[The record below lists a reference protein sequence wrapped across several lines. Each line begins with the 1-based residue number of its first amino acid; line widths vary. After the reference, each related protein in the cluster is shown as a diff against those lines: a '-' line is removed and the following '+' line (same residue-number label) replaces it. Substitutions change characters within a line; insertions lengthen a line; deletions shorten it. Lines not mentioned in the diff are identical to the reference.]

1 MRLPDESL
9 PRNALARRLE
19 DLGGRL
25 PQPASSPP
33 DERDA
38 FRRELEALQS
48 EAEGLAQPNLA
59 EALGRLTLL
68 TEVGQC
74 LAEDRPDAAD
84 EVAAFCLAALDRL
97 AASLREDPGSDTEG
111 PAVILRESAARWGDY
126 LGLLDDMGIET
137 PVAEDVPFD
146 DPDES
151 AFDPGML
158 LRLLTGGS
166 TTGAA
171 DRTGSD
177 SPPRPTPIKEEGHEG
192 ASAVRPSAATAPAP
206 VATGP
211 SPTPLGNRRED
222 AGQDRHPPEPR
233 RAALPLPD
241 NLELDPEFRE
251 AFLAEAADLLERIEA
266 LVLDLDRDPCQPG
279 VVHELGRCYHTL
291 KGAVG
296 SVGLVE
302 LAARI
307 HALEEGME
315 GAREGATPALLDQFH
330 ESLHDLEATLAALG
344 QKPPPP
350 QAATRP
356 VVTQAPSP
364 QTSAAPVVAEE
375 DAPARSDPASGSIR
389 VPSER
394 IDELI
399 DLVSE
404 LISRRGA
411 WSAQAEAVKRLVSQ
425 TRSCRDGL
433 RNQIDGLHALGLGR
447 SEPGDRPDAITPD
460 GRLRRL
466 AEQAEDLAVL
476 AEATQAA
483 TVPLTDDL
491 EILARL
497 TLQLWDALQAIRI
510 VPARGLFQRLARVA
524 QEAARIEG
532 RRIALVTVGEET
544 GLDRAVQ
551 DKAYEPLLHIVRN
564 AVGHGI
570 EPPDERV
577 RAGKSPQGRITLEAV
592 REGST
597 LLLSVQDDGRGLD
610 HQAILAKARRLGLVG
625 PEETPSIDWLHALIF
640 RSGFS
645 TRSEANAISGRGVGM
660 DVVAQEVAR
669 LRGTIELTSHPG
681 QGTRIILRLP
691 ARLSLEQ
698 MIILRADGQPFALP
712 VSLIVHA
719 QTFEPEAVAGT
730 GATATVL
737 VRDERVPLV
746 QARAVLGFS
755 TTDPASCPK
764 LLLVRTESG
773 TIALVVDAIEGMREL
788 VIKPL
793 GPLLAGHPVIAGTS
807 LAVSGEVILVL
818 NPSGLSRSQREGRMT
833 AVSAASRAES
843 SPAARV
849 LVVDDSISVRKVV
862 VRRLRALGAEVEEVS
877 DGLEALGKLRS
888 GTYRLVLTDLE
899 MPRMDGFELLA
910 ELQRWTELETPPVV
924 VSSTASDP
932 VTRRRVLAL
941 GARAF
946 VAKPVDPDELAQA
959 VSGLI

>member
-1 MRLPDESL
+1 MRAPDESL
-9 PRNALARRLE
+9 ARDALAGRLE
-19 DLGGRL
+19 DLAGRL
-25 PQPASSPP
+25 RAPASAAP
-33 DERDA
+33 DDRDA
-38 FRRELEALQS
+38 LRRELEALQS
-48 EAEGLAQPNLA
+48 EAEGLARPNLA
-59 EALGRLTLL
+59 EALGRLSLL

-74 LAEDRPDAAD
+74 FAEDRPDAAD
-84 EVAAFCLAALDRL
+84 EVVAFCLAAFDRL
-97 AASLREDPGSDTEG
+97 AASLREDSSADTEG

-126 LGLLDDMGIET
+126 LGLLDNLGIE
-137 PVAEDVPFD
+137 PQDVEDVPCE
-146 DPDES
+146 DPDEP

-166 TTGAA
+166 SPGVA
-171 DRTGSD
+171 DRSATELS
-177 SPPRPTPIKEEGHEG
+177 PRPTPMMAEGQG
-192 ASAVRPSAATAPAP
+192 GGPAVRPSADRATPAP
-206 VATGP
+206 VTPQP
-211 SPTPLGNRRED
+211 SPPPRGKRAED
-222 AGQDRHPPEPR
+222 EGRDRHPPEPR
-233 RAALPLPD
+233 HPAPLLPA
-241 NLELDPEFRE
+241 NLDLDPEFRE

-266 LVLDLDRDPCQPG
+266 LVLELDRDPVQPG

-315 GAREGATPALLDQFH
+315 GAREGATPELLDQYH
-330 ESLHDLEATLAALG
+330 ESLRDLEATLAALG

-350 QAATRP
+350 RPATRP
-356 VVTQAPSP
+356 DLPQAAPP
-364 QTSAAPVVAEE
+364 QASAAPVAAEE
-375 DAPARSDPASGSIR
+375 GAPARSDPIR
-389 VPSER
+389 VSSER

-425 TRSCRDGL
+425 TRGCRDGL
-433 RNQIDGLHALGLGR
+433 RNQIDGLHTLGLGR
-447 SEPGDRPDAITPD
+447 SEPGSRADATRLD

-491 EILARL
+491 EILSRL

-532 RRIALVTVGEET
+532 RRIALVTVGEDT
-544 GLDRAVQ
+544 GLDRALQ

-570 EPPDERV
+570 EPPDDRV
-577 RAGKSPQGRITLEAV
+577 RADKAPQGRITLEAV

-597 LLLSVQDDGRGLD
+597 LVLSVQDDGRGLD

-625 PEETPSIDWLHALIF
+625 PGETPSIDWLHALIF

-645 TRSEANAISGRGVGM
+645 TRAEANAISGRGVGM

-669 LRGTIELTSHPG
+669 LRGTIELTSQPG
-681 QGTRIILRLP
+681 HGTRIILRLP

-698 MIILRADGQPFALP
+698 MIILRADGQPFAIP
-712 VSLIVHA
+712 VSLIAHA

-737 VRDERVPLV
+737 VRDERIPLV
-746 QARAVLGFS
+746 RVREVLGFS

-764 LLLVRTESG
+764 LLLVRAESG
-773 TIALVVDAIEGMREL
+773 TIALVVDAIEGTREL

-818 NPSGLSRSQREGRMT
+818 NPSGLSRTQREGRTT
-833 AVSAASRAES
+833 AVPAASRAES

-849 LVVDDSISVRKVV
+849 LVVDDSISVRKVI

-877 DGLEALGKLRS
+877 DGLEALGKLRT

>member
-1 MRLPDESL
+1 VL
-9 PRNALARRLE
+9 
-19 DLGGRL
+19 
-25 PQPASSPP
+25 
-33 DERDA
+33 
-38 FRRELEALQS
+38 S
-48 EAEGLAQPNLA
+48 EE
-59 EALGRLTLL
+59 
-68 TEVGQC
+68 
-74 LAEDRPDAAD
+74 
-84 EVAAFCLAALDRL
+84 
-97 AASLREDPGSDTEG
+97 
-111 PAVILRESAARWGDY
+111 AARN
-126 LGLLDDMGIET
+126 
-137 PVAEDVPFD
+137 
-146 DPDES
+146 
-151 AFDPGML
+151 
-158 LRLLTGGS
+158 R
-166 TTGAA
+166 
-171 DRTGSD
+171 
-177 SPPRPTPIKEEGHEG
+177 PPEPERP
-192 ASAVRPSAATAPAP
+192 APAP
-206 VATGP
+206 V
-211 SPTPLGNRRED
+211 L
-222 AGQDRHPPEPR
+222 PP
-233 RAALPLPD
+233 
-241 NLELDPEFRE
+241 NFELDPEFRE
-251 AFLAEAADLLERIEA
+251 AFVAEAFDLHERIEA
-266 LVLDLDRDPCQPG
+266 LVLDLDRDPAQPK
-279 VVHELGRCYHTL
+279 VLHELGRCYHTL

-302 LAARI
+302 LTARI
-307 HALEEGME
+307 HALEEGLE
-315 GAREGATPALLDQFH
+315 LTREGATPELLDRLH
-330 ESLHDLEATLAALG
+330 DSLGDLEATLVALRRNS
-344 QKPPPP
+344 PS
-350 QAATRP
+350 RR
-356 VVTQAPSP
+356 QAPRRDLPEVPPS
-364 QTSAAPVVAEE
+364 QTAAEPVAAEE
-375 DAPARSDPASGSIR
+375 DAPTRSDPTAGSIR

-404 LISRRGA
+404 LISRRGV
-411 WSAQAEAVKRLVSQ
+411 WSAQAEAVKRLVAQ
-425 TRSCRDGL
+425 NRGCRDGL
-433 RNQIDGLHALGLGR
+433 RNQIDGLHDLGLGR
-447 SEPGDRPDAITPD
+447 LEPGDPSDASSPE

-466 AEQAEDLAVL
+466 GEQGEDLAVL
-476 AEATQAA
+476 AEAIQAA
-483 TVPLTDDL
+483 TIPLTDDIEVL
-491 EILARL
+491 SRL

-577 RAGKSPQGRITLEAV
+577 RVGKAPQGRITLEAV
-592 REGST
+592 RQGST
-597 LLLSVQDDGRGLD
+597 LVLSVQDDGRGLD
-610 HQAILAKARRLGLVG
+610 HQAILAKGRRLGLIG
-625 PEETPSIDWLHALIF
+625 PCETPSVEWLNSLIF
-640 RSGFS
+640 RPGFS

-669 LRGTIELTSHPG
+669 LRGTIELTSQPG

-698 MIILRADGQPFALP
+698 MIIVRVEGQPFALP
-712 VSLIVHA
+712 VSLIEHA
-719 QTFEPEAVAGT
+719 QTFEPDAVEGT
-730 GATATVL
+730 GAAASVL
-737 VRDERVPLV
+737 VREDRVPLV
-746 QARAVLGFS
+746 VAREVLGFS
-755 TTDPASCPK
+755 TTEPASCPK
-764 LLLVRTESG
+764 LLLVRTESEP
-773 TIALVVDAIEGMREL
+773 IALVVDAIEGAREL

-807 LAVSGEVILVL
+807 LAVTGEVILVL
-818 NPSGLSRSQREGRMT
+818 NPSGLSRCQREGRT
-833 AVSAASRAES
+833 SFVSATSRIETP
-843 SPAARV
+843 PAARV

-910 ELQRWTELETPPVV
+910 ELKRWTDLETPPVV